1 MPLLGKAEKAQLEE
15 LILQKLQAHYDSNG
29 SGALLADGARVI
41 VSTTGVAVDKGETT
55 DPLASVSIRT
65 LFTALCYLTAG
76 SPAMPRDSLEALAT
90 EATSAC
96 ASQINKLAPD

>member
-15 LILQKLQAHYDSNG
+15 LILQKLQAHYDANG
-29 SGALLADGARVI
+29 SGALLADGTRV
-41 VSTTGVAVDKGETT
+41 VVTTAGPALDHGEST
-55 DPLASVSIRT
+55 DPLAAVPVRT

-76 SPAMPRDSLEALAT
+76 APAMPRDSLESLAT

-96 ASQINKLAPD
+96 AAQINKLAPD